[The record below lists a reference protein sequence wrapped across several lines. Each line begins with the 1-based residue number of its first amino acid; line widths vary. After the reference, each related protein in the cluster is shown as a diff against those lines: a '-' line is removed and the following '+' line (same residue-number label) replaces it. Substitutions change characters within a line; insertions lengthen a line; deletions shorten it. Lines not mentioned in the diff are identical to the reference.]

1 MLNKSN
7 ISWKYLNKIVSKI
20 LDSIGS
26 FLFIINTLGLLMF
39 RKELFI
45 IILMI
50 NLVIVVF
57 SKVIIDKLI
66 KRNLVR
72 LD

>member
-1 MLNKSN
+1 
-7 ISWKYLNKIVSKI
+7 
-20 LDSIGS
+20 
-26 FLFIINTLGLLMF
+26 MF